1 MDANLAHI
9 SYEAGVLE
17 DPNHTP
23 PSDIWLMTE
32 DPLKAPN
39 EPTDITL
46 HFEKGVLAKLVTPN
60 GTLTDSVKL
69 FQALNKLGSTHG
81 IGSNDIVENRYIG
94 LKSRG
99 CYDCQFAIRLKDQL
113 RVLRGSLTVCI
124 QLLQ

>member
-1 MDANLAHI
+1 MPIWLV

-23 PSDIWLMTE
+23 PSDMWLMTT
-32 DPLKAPN
+32 DPQKAPN

-46 HFEKGVLAKLVTPN
+46 HFEKGIPVKLVTPE

-69 FQALNKLGSTHG
+69 FQALNKLGYIHG
-81 IGSNDIVENRYIG
+81 IGRIDIVENRYIG

-99 CYDCQFAIRLKDQL
+99 CYGCKLHFLIRRAL
-113 RVLRGSLTVCI
+113 CA
-124 QLLQ
+124 